1 MPEAPE
7 EVVRLAEQR
16 AQARAAKDFREAD
29 AIRDRIASAGW
40 TVVDEPDGTFRL
52 EPVAAEQEQP
62 LGAEDIASVLD
73 EPATMDVS
81 VHWVCEGWPEDV
93 DRAIRAFR
101 NHAGER
107 SAQYVVADVTGAPA
121 DRWGPRR
128 IVIVSLLLLGIGSIG
143 ASYVQ

>member
-16 AQARAAKDFREAD
+16 AQARAAKDFGEAD

-52 EPVAAEQEQP
+52 ERVAAGQEQP
-62 LGAEDIASVLD
+62 LDAQDVASVLD

-101 NHAGER
+101 NHAGEPMACQVAR
-107 SAQYVVADVTGAPA
+107 HSPATAAQQASVMHSPRTRCSWAPSSMA
-121 DRWGPRR
+121 TWTCSP
-128 IVIVSLLLLGIGSIG
+128 
-143 ASYVQ
+143 